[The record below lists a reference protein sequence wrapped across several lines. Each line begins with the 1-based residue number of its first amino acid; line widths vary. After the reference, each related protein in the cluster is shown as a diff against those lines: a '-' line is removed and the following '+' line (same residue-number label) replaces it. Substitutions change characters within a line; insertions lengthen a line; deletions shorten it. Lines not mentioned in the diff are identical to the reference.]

1 MYKLFAN
8 NKYILQITIIMALT
22 NLNKLFVRVTEA
34 GLRDAV
40 IAKSK
45 ETNNNKIYFLTKTQ
59 EIVTQGV
66 AYGLSTDV
74 QAQIANIKS
83 ILKTFDNNGKG
94 TEDSVKAAI
103 DAVQKAL
110 DDYKADNDANRAL
123 LVKTVAYNA
132 TTKAIDFTSEDG
144 VVHSSIKASDIIGN
158 HVVKSSAYDADT
170 NTLKLTFEGAA
181 ADVDVNIDLG
191 QMLDMNDVVSGD
203 KTHFEVSYAKKKLTI
218 KPVTC
223 NVANAKA
230 AVEGE
235 HTTPAVT
242 GLVDAL
248 DVKTYIDGASSD
260 LQGKIDTINGK
271 LDVIQGEET
280 VNGSIK
286 KALKEAK
293 EYADGLNTT
302 ATTTITQ
309 EVTDRKAADVALY
322 GEAIPVSGPVNTIK
336 KNADNI
342 ATLTQSLTNE
352 VTARKQADTDEKT
365 AREKAIQEITDALAN
380 PATFWED
387 YTA

>member
-1 MYKLFAN
+1 
-8 NKYILQITIIMALT
+8 MAL

-83 ILKTFDNNGKG
+83 ILKTFDKNGKG

-103 DAVQKAL
+103 DAVQSAL
-110 DDYKADNDANRAL
+110 DAYKTDNDANRAL

-158 HVVKSSAYDADT
+158 HLVESSSYNADT
-170 NTLKLTFEGAA
+170 NHLTLTFKGAEA
-181 ADVDVNIDLG
+181 PVNVDIDLS

-203 KTHFEVSYAKKKLTI
+203 KTHFEAKYADGKLTI

-223 NVANAKA
+223 NVADAKA

-235 HTTPAVT
+235 HATPAVT

-248 DVKTYIDGASSD
+248 DVKTYIDAAVSGASSD

-293 EYADGLNTT
+293 DYTNTEVQKT
-302 ATTTITQ
+302 NGNLTQ
-309 EVTDRKAADVALY
+309 ETTERKAADLALY
-322 GEAIPVSGPVNTIK
+322 GGDSIPETGAATISG
-336 KNADNI
+336 NATSI
-342 ATLTQSLTNE
+342 AGLTTTLESE
-352 VTARKQADTDEKT
+352 MTARKDADKALYGGDIPADGT
-365 AREKAIQEITDALAN
+365 AATISGNASTIADIVKAFGDAS
-380 PATFWED
+380 TFWED